1 MNVATSPHSSG
12 GSVDTTC
19 GRTVSTNYLLLSLP
33 VFLEVLSGGSALAFT
48 SETATKK
55 KADVVK
61 HPEVF
66 GHAGILCNEPPG
78 QTGLLFISSSDDSH
92 SSFPRSRLPLLDGSL
107 IPYIV
112 PRGSAIASK
121 MSCASSYYA
130 ALDMYRLTICC
141 GSKRAR
147 EVGDQTGHRH
157 TLGTV
162 PAELHHVCAPIERR
176 VRRCRDGRAAGGASE
191 LAISYWK

>member
-1 MNVATSPHSSG
+1 MADAEGQDFVVGMMKRRADRGLQMADRIDIDVAAGRSTASAESRVNVATSPHSSG
-12 GSVDTTC
+12 GSVDTIC
-19 GRTVSTNYLLLSLP
+19 GRTVSTHYLLLSLP

-66 GHAGILCNEPPG
+66 GHAGLLCNEPPG
-78 QTGLLFISSSDDSH
+78 QAGLLFISSSDDSH

-112 PRGSAIASK
+112 PRESAIASK
-121 MSCASSYYA
+121 MSCDFSSYYA

-141 GSKRAR
+141 GSTRAR
-147 EVGDQTGHRH
+147 EV
-157 TLGTV
+157 
-162 PAELHHVCAPIERR
+162 
-176 VRRCRDGRAAGGASE
+176 RD
-191 LAISYWK
+191 